1 MVPHTHRSPKYATF
15 RVFLDQSIEITIM
28 SLDQEAV
35 SRIAHLARLGV
46 DEAEY
51 DTYTRNL
58 SDILSFVEQLNAVDT
73 TGVEPMAHPLDASQ
87 RLRADEVS
95 ENDQRER
102 FQRIAPKVE
111 AGLYLVPKVI
121 E

>member
-1 MVPHTHRSPKYATF
+1 
-15 RVFLDQSIEITIM
+15 M
-28 SLDQEAV
+28 SLDKEAV

-51 DTYTRNL
+51 ETYARNL

-73 TGVEPMAHPLDASQ
+73 EGVEPMAHPLDAGQ
-87 RLRADEVS
+87 RLRPDEVT
-95 ENDQRER
+95 EVDQRER
-102 FQRIAPKVE
+102 FQAVAPKVE
-111 AGLYLVPKVI
+111 AGLFLVPKVI

>member
-1 MVPHTHRSPKYATF
+1 MQHTGQLCYLSRLPEPA
-15 RVFLDQSIEITIM
+15 IEIYTM
-28 SLDQEAV
+28 SLDTEAV
-35 SRIAHLARLGV
+35 RKIAHLARLGV
-46 DEAEY
+46 DESENERY
-51 DTYTRNL
+51 VRNL
-58 SDILSFVEQLNAVDT
+58 SDILSFVEQLNAADT
-73 TGVEPMAHPLDASQ
+73 RGIEPMAHPLDASQ

-95 ENDQRER
+95 ETDRHEQ